1 MYVELH
7 AHSYYSLLDGV
18 PSPEELVEQAAK
30 YEMPALAL
38 TDHDALYGLPC
49 FVQAAEQAGIEP
61 IIGTELTLANGG
73 GHLTLLAENDVGYAN
88 ICQLITLARRDQ
100 QKGIAA
106 LPWRLLADHAK
117 GIIALSGCR
126 RGEIARALLERDFDK
141 ARRTT
146 ERFAA
151 IFGKA
156 NFFLELQRHHE
167 RGDRRVNEGLVAL
180 AQQLGLRLVATG
192 NVHYLSPDDA
202 PIHDILTCIHH
213 RAPLE
218 CANGLLRS
226 NREYFFRSPQDMA
239 ALFAEWPDA
248 LQATLD
254 IAERCNARPPAGP
267 QTLPSIPLPSDIPAI
282 AYLRRLCE
290 EGLERKVRRAARR
303 EYRAA
308 LEREL
313 TIIGEQGLADYFLVV
328 WDMMR
333 FARSRD
339 ILSQGRGSAANA
351 LVSYLL
357 DISPIDP
364 LSAGLVF
371 ERFLSRER
379 ASPPD
384 IDVDF
389 AADRREEVIQY
400 LYRAY
405 GHGHAAMTC
414 TVSTFGARQAVR
426 DMGMVLGFPE
436 ETLDRI
442 SDSLDE
448 HNAADLPSSSGL
460 RARFGAQVD
469 SPRWQQLLTLAARLD
484 GYPRHLGIHNGGM
497 VLSGPPLAQQIPIE
511 PASMEDRTVVQ
522 WDKDALEMMGWIKL
536 DVLGLR
542 ALSAISDACDIVAAQ
557 TGKRP
562 DLNALRFDNP
572 EVYALIR
579 RGETLGVFQVESRAQ
594 ASLIPRFQPRDFHDL
609 TIEISLIRPGPV
621 QGGMVHPYLN
631 RRNGLEPVRYL
642 HPLLQPALEETLGI
656 VLFQEQV
663 LKVARDLAGFTAGE
677 GELLRRALGNKRAK
691 EQIESFRERFVTGAQ
706 RKGVPLKIAKQVF
719 EQLAAF
725 GSYSFAKSHASAFAV
740 LTYWSAWLKRY
751 HPLAFF
757 AGILR
762 NEPMGFYAPHVVVS
776 DAMRSGVKF
785 LPVDVRYSQ
794 ARTTV
799 QGDAI
804 RLGLDYVRGF
814 GAEHIE
820 ALLGERERRRFAS
833 LADLVKRTGLDRPH
847 VEALVQAGALDYLG
861 ERRQLLWDIAEA
873 FRLAKRPRELP
884 LKSPD
889 EQVKLPPM
897 DRHTRLS
904 TAFAFTGVSLD
915 GHLTELRRDAFTQA
929 GARSISELSQL
940 KHGQRVK
947 VGGLIVTLQRPP
959 TAKGYAFLALVIW
972 TNDVKPES
980 FKMADIVIP
989 PKVYGEC
996 REALRGSALVVV
1008 DGTLQQLKP
1017 SIIIVA
1023 AKVSRLP

>member
-1 MYVELH
+1 MKWEYVELH
-7 AHSYYSLLDGV
+7 AHSYCSLLDGV
-18 PSPEELVEQAAK
+18 PSPEELVEQAAR

-38 TDHDALYGLPC
+38 TDHDALYGLPR
-49 FVQAAEQAGIEP
+49 FVQAAERAAVKSIVGA
-61 IIGTELTLANGG
+61 ELTLINGG
-73 GHLTLLAENDVGYAN
+73 GHLTLLAEDDDGYAN
-88 ICQLITLARRDQ
+88 ICRLITLARRDQ

-106 LPWRLLADHAK
+106 LPWRILADYAT

-126 RGEIARALLERDFDK
+126 RGEIARALLERDFAA
-141 ARRTT
+141 ARRAA

-151 IFGKA
+151 IFGKD

-167 RGDRRVNEGLVAL
+167 RGDRRLNAGLTAL
-180 AQQLGLRLVATG
+180 AEQLGLRLVATS
-192 NVHYLSPDDA
+192 NAHYLSPEDA
-202 PIHDILTCIHH
+202 AVHDILTCIQH
-213 RAPLE
+213 RAPLDR
-218 CANGLLRS
+218 ANGLLRV
-226 NREYFFRSPQDMA
+226 NREYLFRAPKDMA

-254 IAERCNARPPAGP
+254 IAGRCTAHPPLGP
-267 QTLPSIPLPSDIPAI
+267 QTLPAVTTPNDLPAI

-290 EGLERKVRRAARR
+290 ESLRRKRDERYAMRD
-303 EYRAA
+303 YRVA
-308 LEREL
+308 LDREL
-313 TIIGEQGLADYFLVV
+313 TIIGEQGLANYFLVV
-328 WDMMR
+328 WDVMR
-333 FARSRD
+333 FARNRD
-339 ILSQGRGSAANA
+339 ILCQGRGSAANA

-400 LYRAY
+400 LYRTH
-405 GHGHAAMTC
+405 GHDHAAMAC
-414 TVSTFGARQAVR
+414 TVSTFGARQAIR
-426 DMGMVLGFPE
+426 DVGMVLGFSE
-436 ETLDRI
+436 EMLDRI
-442 SDSLDE
+442 SNSLDE
-448 HNAADLPSSSGL
+448 HSAAELPSSPGL

-484 GYPRHLGIHNGGM
+484 GFPRHLGIHNGGM
-497 VLSGPPLAQQIPIE
+497 VLSGSPLAEQIPIE

-522 WDKDALEMMGWIKL
+522 WDKDALEAMGWIKL

-542 ALSAISDACDIVAAQ
+542 ALSAISDACDIITAQ
-557 TGKRP
+557 TGERP
-562 DLNALRFDNP
+562 DLHALRFNDP
-572 EVYALIR
+572 EVYGLIC

-631 RRNGLEPVRYL
+631 RRDGVEPVRYL

-656 VLFQEQV
+656 ILFQEQV
-663 LKVARDLAGFTAGE
+663 LKVAHDLAGFTPGE

-691 EQIESFRERFVTGAQ
+691 EQIESFRERFITGAR
-706 RKGVPLKIAKQVF
+706 RKGVPRKIAVQVF

-725 GSYSFAKSHASAFAV
+725 GGYSFAKSHASAFAV

-799 QGDAI
+799 EGDAI
-804 RLGLDYVRGF
+804 RLGLDYVHGF

-820 ALLGERERRRFAS
+820 ALIGERERRRFAS

-847 VEALVQAGALDYLG
+847 IEALVQAGALDHMG
-861 ERRQLLWDIAEA
+861 DRRQLLWDIAEA
-873 FRLAKRPRELP
+873 FRLARRPRELP

-889 EQVKLPPM
+889 EQVALPAM

-915 GHLTELRRDAFTQA
+915 GHLTELRRDAFIRA
-929 GARSISELSQL
+929 GARSIGELSQL
-940 KHGQRVK
+940 KHGQKVR

-959 TAKGYAFLALVIW
+959 TAKGVAFLALEDPTGIVNVVIAPQVYAQYRQAIHS
-972 TNDVKPES
+972 T
-980 FKMADIVIP
+980 FVI
-989 PKVYGEC
+989 
-996 REALRGSALVVV
+996 V
-1008 DGTLQQLKP
+1008 DGVVQNDHGA
-1017 SIIIVA
+1017 INVVA
-1023 AKVSRLP
+1023 AEVRAI

>member
-1 MYVELH
+1 MYAALH
-7 AHSYYSLLDGV
+7 THSYYSLLDGV

-49 FVQAAEQAGIEP
+49 FVQAAEQAGVKP

-73 GHLTLLAENDVGYAN
+73 GHLTLLAENDAGYAN

-106 LPWRLLADHAK
+106 LPWRWLADHAK

-151 IFGKA
+151 IFGKDS
-156 NFFLELQRHHE
+156 FFLELQRHHE
-167 RGDRRVNEGLVAL
+167 RGDRRVNDGLVVL
-180 AQQLGLRLVATG
+180 AQQLDLRLAATS
-192 NVHYLSPDDA
+192 NAHYLHPDDA

-213 RAPLE
+213 RVPLDR
-218 CANGLLRS
+218 ANGLLRS
-226 NREYFFRSPQDMA
+226 NREYFFRAPGDMA

-254 IAERCNARPPAGP
+254 IAGRCNASPPIGP
-267 QTLPSIPLPSDIPAI
+267 QTLPRISTLNDMPAI

-303 EYRAA
+303 EYRTA

-313 TIIGEQGLADYFLVV
+313 TIIGEQDLADYFLVV

-333 FARSRD
+333 FARSRG
-339 ILSQGRGSAANA
+339 ILCQGRGSAANA

-384 IDVDF
+384 VDVDF

-400 LYRAY
+400 LYQTY
-405 GHGHAAMTC
+405 GHERAAMAC

-426 DMGMVLGFPE
+426 DVGMVLGFPE

-442 SDSLDE
+442 SDAIDE
-448 HNAADLPSSSGL
+448 HNAADLPSSPGL

-484 GYPRHLGIHNGGM
+484 GYPRHLGIHNGGI

-511 PASMEDRTVVQ
+511 PAAMEDRTVVQ
-522 WDKDALEMMGWIKL
+522 WDKDALETMGWIKL
-536 DVLGLR
+536 DVLSLR
-542 ALSAISDACDIVAAQ
+542 ALSAISDACDIVAAHAQ
-557 TGKRP
+557 AGKRP
-562 DLNALRFDNP
+562 DLNALRLDDP

-594 ASLIPRFQPRDFHDL
+594 ASLIPRFQPKDFHDL

-631 RRNGLEPVRYL
+631 RRDGLEPVRYL

-656 VLFQEQV
+656 ILFQEQV

-691 EQIESFRERFVTGAQ
+691 EQIESFRERFIAGAR
-706 RKGVPLKIAKQVF
+706 RKGVPLKIAVQVF

-785 LPVDVRYSQ
+785 LPVDLRYSQ

-804 RLGLDYVRGF
+804 RLGLDYVHGF

-820 ALLGERERRRFAS
+820 VLIGERERRRFAS
-833 LADLVKRTGLDRPH
+833 LADLVKRTDLDRPH

-861 ERRQLLWDIAEA
+861 DRRQLLWDIAEA

-884 LKSPD
+884 LRSPD
-889 EQVKLPPM
+889 EQVRLPPM
-897 DRHTRLS
+897 DRHTHLS
-904 TAFAFTGVSLD
+904 TTFAFTGVSLD

-947 VGGLIVTLQRPP
+947 VGGLIVTRQRPP
-959 TAKGYAFLALVIW
+959 TANGYAFLALEDPTGIVNVVIA
-972 TNDVKPES
+972 PQ
-980 FKMADIVIP
+980 
-989 PKVYGEC
+989 VYTQY
-996 REALRGSALVVV
+996 REAIHSTFVIV
-1008 DGTLQQLKP
+1008 DGVVQKDHGA
-1017 SIIIVA
+1017 INV
-1023 AKVSRLP
+1023 VSREVREV

>member
-1 MYVELH
+1 MKWEYVELH

-18 PSPEELVEQAAK
+18 PSPEELVEQAAR

-38 TDHDALYGLPC
+38 TDHDALYSLPR
-49 FVQAAEQAGIEP
+49 FVQAAERAGIKP
-61 IIGTELTLANGG
+61 IIGAELTLVNGG
-73 GHLTLLAENDVGYAN
+73 GHLTLLAENDAGYAN
-88 ICQLITLARRDQ
+88 ICRLITLARRDQ

-106 LPWRLLADHAK
+106 LPWRVLADHAT

-126 RGEIARALLERDFDK
+126 RSGIGRALLERDFD
-141 ARRTT
+141 AASRIAQ
-146 ERFAA
+146 RFAA
-151 IFGKA
+151 IFGRDG
-156 NFFLELQRHHE
+156 FFLEMQRHHE
-167 RGDRRVNEGLVAL
+167 RGDRRVNDGLAAL
-180 AQQLGLRLVATG
+180 SQRLGLRLVATG
-192 NVHYLSPDDA
+192 NVHYLSPEDA
-202 PIHDILTCIHH
+202 PIHDILTCIQH
-213 RAPLE
+213 RAPLDR
-218 CANGLLRS
+218 ANGLLRV
-226 NREYFFRSPQDMA
+226 NREYFFRAPKDMA

-254 IAERCNARPPAGP
+254 IAERCTATPPIGP
-267 QTLPSIPLPSDIPAI
+267 QTLPGIATPDDMPAI

-290 EGLERKVRRAARR
+290 EGLERKVKRAARR
-303 EYRAA
+303 EYRAS

-313 TIIGEQGLADYFLVV
+313 TIIGEQNLADYFLVV
-328 WDMMR
+328 WDMLR

-339 ILSQGRGSAANA
+339 ILCQGRGSAANA

-400 LYRAY
+400 LYRT
-405 GHGHAAMTC
+405 HGHAHAAMAC

-426 DMGMVLGFPE
+426 DVGMVLGFSE

-442 SDSLDE
+442 SNSLDE
-448 HNAADLPSSSGL
+448 HSAASLPSSSGL
-460 RARFGAQVD
+460 RATFGAQVD

-484 GYPRHLGIHNGGM
+484 GFPRHLGIHNGGM
-497 VLSGPPLAQQIPIE
+497 VLSDRPLAEQIPIE

-542 ALSAISDACDIVAAQ
+542 ALSAISDACDIVAVQ
-557 TGKRP
+557 TGERP
-562 DLNALRFDNP
+562 DLNALRFDDP

-631 RRNGLEPVRYL
+631 RRDGVEPVRYL

-656 VLFQEQV
+656 ILFQEQV
-663 LKVARDLAGFTAGE
+663 LKVAHDLAGFTPGE

-691 EQIESFRERFVTGAQ
+691 EQIESFRERFVAGAR
-706 RKGVPLKIAKQVF
+706 RKGVPRKVAVQVF

-725 GSYSFAKSHASAFAV
+725 GGYSFAKSHASAFAV

-776 DAMRSGVKF
+776 DAMRAGVKF
-785 LPVDVRYSQ
+785 LPVDVRCSQ

-799 QGDAI
+799 EGDAI
-804 RLGLDYVRGF
+804 RLGLDYMHGF

-820 ALLGERERRRFAS
+820 ALISERERRRFAS
-833 LADLVKRTGLDRPH
+833 LADLVRRTGLDRPH
-847 VEALVQAGALDYLG
+847 IEALVQAGALDYLG
-861 ERRQLLWDIAEA
+861 DRRQLLWDIAEA

-889 EQVKLPPM
+889 EQARLSPM

-915 GHLTELRRDAFTQA
+915 GHLTELRRDAFTRA
-929 GARSISELSQL
+929 GARSIGELSQL
-940 KHGQRVK
+940 KHGQKVR

-959 TAKGYAFLALVIW
+959 TANGFAFLALEDPTGLV
-972 TNDVKPES
+972 NVVVAPQ
-980 FKMADIVIP
+980 
-989 PKVYGEC
+989 VYAQY
-996 REALRGSALVVV
+996 REAIHSTFVIIDGVVQKHHGAINV
-1008 DGTLQQLKP
+1008 
-1017 SIIIVA
+1017 VA
-1023 AKVSRLP
+1023 VEVRAI